1 MLNLMRSYKAFLLR
15 IWQDKPEGRW
25 MFTIEDPHMSERLSF
40 NTVEALFDYI
50 LAFTDPGMSV
60 RVSSSEDLKGAIE

>member
-1 MLNLMRSYKAFLLR
+1 
-15 IWQDKPEGRW
+15 